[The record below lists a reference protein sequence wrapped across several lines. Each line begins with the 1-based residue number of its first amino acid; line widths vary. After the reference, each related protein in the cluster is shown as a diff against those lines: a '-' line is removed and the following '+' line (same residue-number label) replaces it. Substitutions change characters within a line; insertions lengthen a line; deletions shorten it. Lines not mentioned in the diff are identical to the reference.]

1 MKGMDAG
8 YPVRGLLRAAQERV
22 GGKSGELD
30 QLTGLPGRLAA
41 FVLLEQVIAYA
52 RGANAEVIVAVVDF
66 DRFHLIN
73 ESRGTVFGDQ
83 TLRLLSERFQAEE
96 LAGFIA
102 CRIGGNAFVLFKQCR
117 RREEADCIASLKAQ
131 VEAPLVVDGHVLYPT
146 CSIGIAEYPKNG
158 RGAEKLLRHADTAMQ
173 QAKTAGGNRIGVYT
187 EADAV
192 RAGRRLQL
200 EGELRSALERGQLSL
215 HYQPIYE
222 ASGRLRGFEALLRW
236 AHPELGAIS
245 PAEFVPLAEQTGL
258 IVPIGEWVIREACR
272 MYNEAVGKGNAG
284 IVMAVNL
291 SPVQL
296 RAPAF
301 VDGILRLLAEGG
313 MPASG
318 LELEI
323 TESIMLEAGETTIAS
338 LRRLRQAGVRIA
350 LDDFGTGY
358 ASLTYLRELPIH
370 TLKLDRSF
378 IHPICR
384 QHTERVIVESMISLV
399 HRLGLEVVAEG
410 IEDEDQL
417 ALLREWGC
425 DFLQGHLLGR
435 PVEARGVGE
444 HLAKLA

>member
-8 YPVRGLLRAAQERV
+8 YPVWGWLRNEQEQAGV
-22 GGKSGELD
+22 APGERDL
-30 QLTGLPGRLAA
+30 LTGLPGRLAA
-41 FVLLEQVIAYA
+41 FTLLEQVIARAKSA
-52 RGANAEVIVAVVDF
+52 RTDVVVAVVDF

-73 ESRGTVFGDQ
+73 ESKGTVFGDQ
-83 TLRLLSERFQAEE
+83 TLRLLAERFKTEE
-96 LAGFIA
+96 LADFTA
-102 CRIGGNAFVLFKQCR
+102 CRIGGNTFVLFKPCLL
-117 RREEADCIASLKAQ
+117 REESNCIARLKTQA
-131 VEAPLVVDGHVLYPT
+131 EAPLVVEGHVLYPT

-158 RGAEKLLRHADTAMQ
+158 RSAERLLRHADTAMQ
-173 QAKTAGGNRIGVYT
+173 QAKAAGGNRIGAYT
-187 EADAV
+187 EADAT
-192 RAGRRLQL
+192 RAGRRLKL
-200 EGELRSALERGQLSL
+200 EGELRGALERHELSL
-215 HYQPIYE
+215 RYQPIYA

-236 AHPELGAIS
+236 NHPELGAVS

-272 MYNEAVGKGNAG
+272 MQRETTAKGHAD

-296 RAPAF
+296 RVPSF
-301 VDGILRLLAEGG
+301 VDGMLRLLEECGV
-313 MPASG
+313 PASG

-338 LRRLRQAGVRIA
+338 LDRLRQAGVRIA

-378 IHPICR
+378 IHPICH

-425 DFLQGHLLGR
+425 DLLQGYLLGR
-435 PVEARGVGE
+435 PIEARGMDV
-444 HLAKLA
+444 HLPKLA

>member
-1 MKGMDAG
+1 MRGMDGG
-8 YPVRGLLRAAQERV
+8 YPVRGRHGAEQERS
-22 GGKSGELD
+22 GAMPGELD
-30 QLTGLPGRLAA
+30 RLTGLPGRLAA

-52 RGANAEVIVAVVDF
+52 RRAGTEVVVAVVDF

-73 ESRGTVFGDQ
+73 ESRGTMFGDQ
-83 TLRLLSERFQAEE
+83 TLRLLAERFRTKA

-102 CRIGGNAFVLFKQCR
+102 CRIGGNTFVLFKQCL
-117 RREEADCIASLKAQ
+117 RREDADCIDVLKEQ
-131 VEAPLVVDGHVLYPT
+131 VEAPLVVEGHVLYPT
-146 CSIGIAEYPKNG
+146 CSIGIAQYPKDG
-158 RGAEKLLRHADTAMQ
+158 RIAEKLLRHADTAMQ
-173 QAKTAGGNRIGVYT
+173 QAKSAGGNRIGAYT

-200 EGELRSALERGQLSL
+200 EGELRGALERGELSL
-215 HYQPIYE
+215 HYQPIY
-222 ASGRLRGFEALLRW
+222 ASSGRLRGFEALLRW
-236 AHPELGAIS
+236 MHPELGAIS
-245 PAEFVPLAEQTGL
+245 PAEFVPLAEQSGL
-258 IVPIGEWVIREACR
+258 IVPIGEWVIREACSMHKR
-272 MYNEAVGKGNAG
+272 AADGGNAD

-296 RAPAF
+296 RAPSF
-301 VDGILRLLAEGG
+301 VDGLFRLLDECG

-323 TESIMLEAGETTIAS
+323 TEHMMLEAGGTTIAA
-338 LRRLRQAGVRIA
+338 LNRLRQAGVRLA

-378 IHPICR
+378 IQHICH

-410 IEDEDQL
+410 IEHEDQL

-425 DFLQGHLLGR
+425 DLLQGYLLGR
-435 PVEARGVGE
+435 PVEARGVDA
-444 HLAKLA
+444 HLQKLA